1 MSGNNFLTVFENE
14 VKALWGDIEQLAVDE
29 TKAIWNT
36 FKTPFLAINP
46 KAMFESVLPTLEACF
61 GDVVIHDY
69 ADALQKL
76 YMYAETNVAPWLQTV
91 TEHEVTAIIASWQSS
106 KLAKVL

>member
-1 MSGNNFLTVFENE
+1 MNNFFQVFINE
-14 VKALWGDIEQLAVDE
+14 VKQVWGAVEELAIDE

-36 FKTPFLAINP
+36 FKTPFLALNP
-46 KAMFESVLPTLEACF
+46 KAMLNDVLPTLKDCF

-76 YMYAETNVAPWLQTV
+76 YQYAETKAAPWLETL
-91 TEHEVTAIIASWQSS
+91 TEHEVTAILASWQSS
-106 KLAKVL
+106 KLAGLIK